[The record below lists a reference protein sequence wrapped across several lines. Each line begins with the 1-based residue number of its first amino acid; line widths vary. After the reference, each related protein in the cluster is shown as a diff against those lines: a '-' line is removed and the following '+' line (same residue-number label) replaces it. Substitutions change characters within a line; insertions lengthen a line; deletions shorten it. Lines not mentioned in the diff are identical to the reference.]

1 MSDFYKVSRMNRMK
15 SRVQDNIVEALS
27 CWFLYGYSGE
37 SHGVQ
42 DAGDHAW
49 GSPTLFFNKLIRI
62 SLKKTPVQ
70 ENIVE
75 ALRCWYLHGYSH
87 ESHEVQVQ
95 ENMAEALPSWF
106 LQGYSH

>member
-42 DAGDHAW
+42 DAGDHA
-49 GSPTLFFNKLIRI
+49 
-62 SLKKTPVQ
+62 
-70 ENIVE
+70 
-75 ALRCWYLHGYSH
+75 
-87 ESHEVQVQ
+87 
-95 ENMAEALPSWF
+95 
-106 LQGYSH
+106 